1 VYKRQTLLYR
11 RYIIKLAQEIQ
22 TEISGGAVMRT
33 PKEIALDIMNGD
45 KKAKAEL
52 EKMWGYK
59 FEDMTIEQRRL
70 GVTMLSAFEPQWNK

>member
-1 VYKRQTLLYR
+1 
-11 RYIIKLAQEIQ
+11 
-22 TEISGGAVMRT
+22 MRT